1 MTWFLA
7 LIALLL
13 PWLTGA
19 ALLYAA
25 AALTLSRTTVHAP
38 GEIFWRLGAG
48 AFLGYWLV
56 TCLMRLLALLGIPFG
71 LTVIALPLLLI
82 TALAVF
88 VGWQRAPFFTLSPR
102 GRGCPEEPA
111 PEALLI
117 GGAGEGANKTPPL
130 QGESWGGDGFSAS
143 PSPPAPLPQGE
154 RGAERDASSQKCALL
169 SQNSFLDLP
178 KLTRY
183 LFFALL
189 AWLALRFG
197 LLFFE
202 VSTRPLFPWEAS
214 IQWASKAHVYFG
226 LKTLA
231 PFGDSTAWF
240 NGNFSGN
247 VYLDNAPNLPITLPL
262 LQAWMCVAIG
272 KWNDVLMN
280 LPWWGMLLALTFAV
294 YGFMRSQ
301 GLGPFASLITAW
313 LVASLPLL
321 NTHVAL
327 AGLPD
332 LPLAGTFTLAALS
345 LMRWSHSRQWLDL
358 FCALLFA
365 LIAAMLW
372 PTAYLWLALLLPA
385 LVCILLPKSARIL
398 ALALPVVTIAGL
410 LTLTQ
415 AGASLSPA
423 LANLHFDTDPDTWLS
438 NFITG
443 ENWHLLW
450 LAALATTVIG
460 LRECL
465 HTRIAPLTFIVWG
478 GILISVVA
486 IALPELVSWLFGAM
500 QAERLLITV
509 APLILV
515 WVVIVFRER
524 FLSP

>member
-1 MTWFLA
+1 MTLA

-25 AALTLSRTTVHAP
+25 SALMLPRAAVHAP
-38 GEIFWRLGAG
+38 GELCWRIGGG

-56 TCLMRLLALLGIPFG
+56 TCLMRLYAFLGIPFG
-71 LTVIALPLLLI
+71 LMVIALPLLLI
-82 TALAVF
+82 TAFAF
-88 VGWQRAPFFTLSPR
+88 FIGWRRAPFE
-102 GRGCPEEPA
+102 CIKE
-111 PEALLI
+111 
-117 GGAGEGANKTPPL
+117 N
-130 QGESWGGDGFSAS
+130 
-143 PSPPAPLPQGE
+143 
-154 RGAERDASSQKCALL
+154 CAI
-169 SQNSFLDLP
+169 STLP

-202 VSTRPLFPWEAS
+202 ISTRPLFPWEAS

-231 PFGDSTAWF
+231 PFGDSATWF
-240 NGNFSGN
+240 NGH
-247 VYLDNAPNLPITLPL
+247 VYFDNAPNLPATLPL

-272 KWNDVLMN
+272 EWNDVLMN
-280 LPWWGMLLALTFAV
+280 LPWWAMLLALTLAV
-294 YGFMRSQ
+294 YGFMRKMEVGS
-301 GLGPFASLITAW
+301 FASLITAW

-321 NTHVAL
+321 NAHVAL

-332 LPLAGTFTLAALS
+332 LPLAGAFTLTALS
-345 LMRWSHSRQWLDL
+345 LVRWAHSRQWLDL

-372 PTAYLWLALLLPA
+372 PTAYLWLTLLLPA
-385 LVCILLPKSARIL
+385 FVCILFPKSTRYL
-398 ALALPVVTIAGL
+398 ALALPAVTVVAL

-415 AGASLSPA
+415 VGASLSPA
-423 LANLHFDTDPDTWLS
+423 LANLHFDTDLDTWLP

-450 LAALATTVIG
+450 LATLATLVVG
-460 LRECL
+460 FRESLR
-465 HTRIAPLTFIVWG
+465 HNIAPLSLVVWG
-478 GILISVVA
+478 GMLISVVA
-486 IALPELVSWLFGAM
+486 IAFPALVSWLFGAI
-500 QAERLLITV
+500 QAERLLLT
-509 APLILV
+509 ATPLLPI
-515 WVVIVFRER
+515 WVVTVWRPRFRSE
-524 FLSP
+524 